1 MMQLRLGIVGLGFRS
16 PFVKHW
22 HQPDGDSIITAVADL
37 NQEAID
43 TFKETIAAD
52 VYATNDFQELLE
64 RDDVDA
70 VVILTEDYK
79 HKDHALKVL
88 EAGKHLYLDK
98 PMAIST
104 EDCDEI
110 YRAWQASGQK
120 MMIGFNMRYMP
131 MYQTMK
137 RYIDE
142 GFIGEVKA
150 IWVRHFVGFGGQFY
164 YQDWHRNQKGTY
176 SLLLQKASHDIDV
189 IHMLTGS
196 YVQKVAAFGG
206 LDFYQD
212 EANFEA
218 DNLEHQTDW
227 PIDVEDN
234 NVVIIGTKG
243 RMEND
248 ELNGTITIKTR
259 QTDTLAD
266 KSDITIQMKPTE
278 GSHAGADP
286 KITQAFVD
294 YILRDIEPDPTPWD
308 GRMSVAVGV
317 EATKSLRSGG
327 GVRHVS
333 QEKP

>member
-1 MMQLRLGIVGLGFRS
+1 MQLRLGIVGLGFRS

-52 VYATNDFQELLE
+52 VYATNDFQELLV

-98 PMAIST
+98 PMAISI

-176 SLLLQKASHDIDV
+176 
-189 IHMLTGS
+189 
-196 YVQKVAAFGG
+196 
-206 LDFYQD
+206 
-212 EANFEA
+212 
-218 DNLEHQTDW
+218 
-227 PIDVEDN
+227 
-234 NVVIIGTKG
+234 
-243 RMEND
+243 
-248 ELNGTITIKTR
+248 
-259 QTDTLAD
+259 
-266 KSDITIQMKPTE
+266 
-278 GSHAGADP
+278 
-286 KITQAFVD
+286 
-294 YILRDIEPDPTPWD
+294 
-308 GRMSVAVGV
+308 
-317 EATKSLRSGG
+317 
-327 GVRHVS
+327 
-333 QEKP
+333 